1 MEKTEREAT
10 LFCSVTNLAEG
21 GKNNVAPAAAKKVIS
36 NGSAMKTI
44 LLNVSKY
51 FADLI
56 SLSIGKLDKLSK
68 IREIFRHI
76 E

>member
-56 SLSIGKLDKLSK
+56 S
-68 IREIFRHI
+68 
-76 E
+76 